1 MTERASLLALQMLS
15 HSRTQTYLF
24 QMIIAD
30 CPAKSI
36 RVADSNFHILQMKGT
51 AWDDAQDFSLS
62 YPNVRV

>member
-1 MTERASLLALQMLS
+1 MIGRARLPALQMLS

-30 CPAKSI
+30 GLAKSI

-51 AWDDAQDFSLS
+51 AWDDARDFSLS